1 MSGYSEYTKL
11 RDIAHKRTQR
21 LSNKGL
27 APEIN
32 FPTVKELK
40 AKNIS
45 AEAAIQTIQ
54 KFVNAPTTVRQ
65 FKTLEPA
72 QRVNVVLTAKNAV
85 QYERRKAQKREASKR
100 YRERMKSLTNRER
113 GYIKAAHTLGLKKVS
128 DIKAFG
134 EYIEMRFSQSSEQ
147 SPYAI
152 ADYID
157 DFQALQD
164 KPGYD
169 VSQIKNDYQ
178 QFLSDRQAMIESSN
192 NMDGISLTDGDSLFS
207 SFMNFILGE

>member
-1 MSGYSEYTKL
+1 MAGYREYTKL

-32 FPTVKELK
+32 FPTVRELK

-65 FKTLEPA
+65 FSKLEPV
-72 QRVNVVLTAKNAV
+72 QKVSTILTAKNALAA
-85 QYERRKAQKREASKR
+85 EKRKAQKREASKR

-113 GYIKAAHTLGLKKVS
+113 GYLKAAHTLGLKKVS

-178 QFLSDRQAMIESSN
+178 QFLSDRQDMIESSSS
-192 NMDGISLTDGDSLFS
+192 MDGMSLTDGDSLFS
-207 SFMNFILGE
+207 DFMSFILGE